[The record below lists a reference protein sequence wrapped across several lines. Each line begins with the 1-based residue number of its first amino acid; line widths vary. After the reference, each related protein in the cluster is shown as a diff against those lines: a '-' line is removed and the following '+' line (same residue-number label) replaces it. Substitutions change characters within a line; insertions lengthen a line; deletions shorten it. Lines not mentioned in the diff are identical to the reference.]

1 MNGAHL
7 HLLLN
12 HIPVIGV
19 PLGLLLLAF
28 AFLRRSEEWKRAAL
42 WTRGDRA
49 LAGSLL
55 LGPAS
60 SVLLA
65 RTANLGGLIKH
76 PEIQEKAAAADSGS
90 SRPGG

>member
-55 LGPAS
+55 LG
-60 SVLLA
+60 
-65 RTANLGGLIKH
+65 
-76 PEIQEKAAAADSGS
+76 S
-90 SRPGG
+90 SRPRFSWRARRTWAA